1 MFKTVVTVLVSL
13 AVTAGAA
20 LGLDIDQSKLINDL
34 DAQVGQ
40 SLQVETMTKLDGFGL
55 SSSMEGS
62 AAAEA
67 GIDPSSDHQRD
78 TKRNIRGDS
87 EAEGSTQAETQL
99 DLQKLAQLW
108 NRIFIRLEQAAE
120 YLKNKVGEIE
130 FDVSLQTEGK
140 GTLDTGVGGDAS
152 GKAERG
158 SSGSG
163 DGSAS
168 IGGEGSSEGTF
179 RLPSLDADAVG
190 EMKGGISGLTDG
202 SISAEGEILEDVF
215 SLPFLDGFLS
225 VENETN
231 AEAEVDA
238 PGQ

>member
-20 LGLDIDQSKLINDL
+20 LGLDIDQSQLINDL
-34 DAQVGQ
+34 DARAGQ
-40 SLQVETMTKLDGFGL
+40 TLQVETMTRLGGFGL
-55 SSSMEGS
+55 SSSREGS

-67 GIDPSSDHQRD
+67 GVDPSSDHQRD
-78 TKRNIRGDS
+78 TKRSVRTDS
-87 EAEGSTQAETQL
+87 EAEGSAQAETQL

-130 FDVSLQTEGK
+130 FDVSLQAEGK
-140 GTLDTGVGGDAS
+140 GSLDTGVGGGAS
-152 GKAERG
+152 GKTENE

-168 IGGEGSSEGTF
+168 VGGEGSAEGIF
-179 RLPSLDADAVG
+179 RLPSLDADTVG
-190 EMKGGISGLTDG
+190 EMEGETSSSTDG
-202 SISAEGEILEDVF
+202 SISAGGEILEDVY

-231 AEAEVDA
+231 AEAEVDT